1 MFFRFIWG
9 DKPDKIKRI
18 FITQDYKDA
27 GLRMVD
33 LEKYIISLKL
43 SWMNRIVK
51 CEKTDYQRLFEK
63 NITSIHKLLK
73 LGTDWLKHL
82 IQKTRNTFWNEVF
95 MSWIKFSENIDI
107 RNNNDILSSPIWYNP
122 LVSKNILYIPK
133 WFQRG
138 ILTIGDI
145 VNEQGHVLDQKE
157 IEKKFNLS
165 QINFLLHRVKIC
177 VNIFLGKY
185 RRGDSFNFIPYF
197 LT

>member
-9 DKPDKIKRI
+9 DKPDKIKQI
-18 FITQDYKDA
+18 FIIQDYKDA

-33 LEKYIISLKL
+33 LEKYIISLNL

-73 LGTDWLKHL
+73 LGTDWPKHL
-82 IQKTRNTFWNEVF
+82 IQKTRNTFWNEVLI
-95 MSWIKFSENIDI
+95 SWIKFSENIDI
-107 RNNNDILSSPIWYNP
+107 KNNNDILSSPIWFYP

-165 QINFLLHRVKIC
+165 QINFLDYLYNLYQHFSREI
-177 VNIFLGKY
+177 
-185 RRGDSFNFIPYF
+185 
-197 LT
+197 